1 MNQVFYFLLC
11 LFLTPSVYSQEK
23 LAINISVD
31 NYYNDTLLIAY
42 YYGDRQLVSDT
53 LFNTEED
60 AVFHWKKDSLVDQGM
75 YLAVTLPE
83 REYIQFLVPE
93 SDQAFSVKSDA
104 LDMSKMQVEGSE
116 ENQLFLNY
124 VTFISDQRSQVEDIK
139 GRMNNSL
146 SSEEE
151 RMKATKELEVVD
163 LNVANYIDQ
172 ISAEYPNS
180 ITALILNSNK
190 AVDFPEFEGTEQEKK
205 LKQYIFYKNN
215 YFESID
221 TKHPA
226 IFKTPILD
234 QRFLYYIDKLT
245 PNHPDSII
253 VSVDYLLGLLEKGSE
268 PYKFYLSS
276 FLTRYA
282 NSKIVGMDKVYV
294 HISDEYYSLENSPWI
309 DEENL
314 LLIKD
319 NADDIRPVMLGNQVP
334 DVTFYDEN
342 KNPVKISD
350 LDYTLL
356 VILFWAPD
364 CGHCKKTMPD
374 FVSFEENYRDK
385 DVKVLAVCTKHKEKT
400 KTCWES
406 IPEKNM
412 TNFVNVADEFH
423 RSRFKIKFNVK
434 TTPKVFILDKERTI
448 LMKNIGIEQIP
459 SVIDELLNQI
469 K

>member
-1 MNQVFYFLLC
+1 MNRVFYLMMC
-11 LFLTPSVYSQEK
+11 LFMTLNVNSQEK
-23 LAINISVD
+23 LAIDFSID

-42 YYGDRQLVSDT
+42 YYGDRQLISDT
-53 LFNTEED
+53 LMNTKD
-60 AVFHWKKDSLVDQGM
+60 DPIFHWRKDSLVYQGM
-75 YLAVTLPE
+75 YLAVTLPD

-93 SDQAFSVKSDA
+93 SDQAFKVNTDA
-104 LDMSKMQVEGSE
+104 IDMSKMQIDGSE
-116 ENQLFLNY
+116 ENTLFLNY
-124 VTFISDQRSQVEDIK
+124 VGFISKQKSEVEDIK
-139 GRMNNSL
+139 ARLNNPF
-146 SSEEE
+146 SSEQEKLEAEAMLE
-151 RMKATKELEVVD
+151 RVD
-163 LNVANYIDQ
+163 ETVANYIEQ
-172 ISAEYPNS
+172 ISDQHPNS

-190 AVDFPEFEGTEQEKK
+190 AIDFPEFEGTEQERKI
-205 LKQYIFYKNN
+205 KQYVYYKEN
-215 YFESID
+215 YFESIN

-234 QRFLYYIDKLT
+234 QRFNYYLEKLT

-253 VSVDYLLGLLEKGSE
+253 TTVDYLLGLLETGSE
-268 PYKFYLSS
+268 PYRFYLSS
-276 FLTRYA
+276 YLTKYA

-294 HISDEYYSLENSPWI
+294 HIADKYYSPEKSPWI

-319 NADDIRPVMLGNQVP
+319 NADDIRPVLLGNQVP
-334 DVTFYDEN
+334 DVMFYDEHN
-342 KNPVKISD
+342 NPVKISD

-356 VILFWAPD
+356 VLLFWAPD

-374 FVSFEENYRDK
+374 FVEFEEAYRDK
-385 DVKVLAVCTKHKEKT
+385 DIKVLAVCTKHKEKT
-400 KTCWES
+400 KTCWET

-434 TTPKVFILDKERTI
+434 TTPKVFVLDKERTI
-448 LMKNIGIEQIP
+448 LMKNIGIDQIP